1 MDHFNDF
8 EQKPRGGGFFS
19 YIIMALVGA
28 IIGGLMV
35 SFFLPYVLE
44 MREARPPADI
54 QPPPVNGEVTPP
66 VEDYHEFQNTA
77 VVKAAEQVTPA
88 VVGIT
93 NMVTV
98 YDFYQGQQRLQ
109 ERASGSGVI
118 INSQGYI
125 ATNYHVI
132 AEAEELVVTLGT
144 GEEISAQVVGQD
156 PGTDLAVLKIDKE
169 DLPAARFGDSDHLQV
184 GELAIAIGNP
194 LGLEFQQSVTVG
206 VISALERS
214 IRIGEQDFSFVQTDA
229 AINQG
234 NSGGPLINA
243 IGEVIGIN
251 TAKINIPGVEGMG
264 FAIPSNEVE
273 KIIQELIERGR
284 IIRPWIG
291 VMIMEIDQDMA
302 QRFDL
307 PVTEGLLVEEV
318 VDGGPAERAGLQP
331 GDIILQLAGEEIDTF
346 DRLKEVIDKHEIG
359 EQVSLVVLRQ
369 EEEISFEVT
378 FEEMPEQ
385 AAN

>member
-19 YIIMALVGA
+19 YILMALVGA
-28 IIGGLMV
+28 VIGGIMV

-44 MREARPPADI
+44 MREGRPPMDND
-54 QPPPVNGEVTPP
+54 QPPIREEAPP
-66 VEDYHEFQNTA
+66 SVEDYHEFQNTA

-88 VVGIT
+88 VVGVT
-93 NMVTV
+93 NMIRT
-98 YDFYQGQQRLQ
+98 YDFYQGQHRLQ

-132 AEAEELVVTLGT
+132 SQAEEIIVTLGT
-144 GEEISAQVVGQD
+144 GEEIDARVVGQD
-156 PGTDLAVLKIDKE
+156 PGTDLAVLKIAKT
-169 DLPAARFGDSDHLQV
+169 DLPAARFGDSDRLQV

-273 KIIQELIERGR
+273 KIIQELIEHGR

-291 VMIMEIDQDMA
+291 VMIMEIDQEVA
-302 QRFDL
+302 QRFEL
-307 PVTEGLLVEEV
+307 PVTQGLLVEEV
-318 VDGGPAERAGLQP
+318 VSGGPADRAGLQQ
-331 GDIILQLAGEEIDTF
+331 GDIIIELAGEEIDTF
-346 DRLKEVIDKHEIG
+346 DKLREVIEGHEIG
-359 EQVSLVVLRQ
+359 EEVSLMVLRQ
-369 EEEISFEVT
+369 EEELSFNVT

-385 AAN
+385 PEN

>member
-1 MDHFNDF
+1 MDHFKDF

-19 YIIMALVGA
+19 YILMALVGA
-28 IIGGLMV
+28 VIGGIMV

-44 MREARPPADI
+44 MREER
-54 QPPPVNGEVTPP
+54 PPVNNDQPPIREEVPP
-66 VEDYHEFQNTA
+66 SVEDYHEFQNTA
-77 VVKAAEQVTPA
+77 VVEAAGQVTPA
-88 VVGIT
+88 VVGVT
-93 NMVTV
+93 NMIRT

-132 AEAEELVVTLGT
+132 SQAEEIIVTLGT
-144 GEEISAQVVGQD
+144 GEEIDARVVGQD
-156 PGTDLAVLKIDKE
+156 PGTDLAVLKIDKT
-169 DLPAARFGDSDHLQV
+169 DLPAASFGDSDRLQV

-273 KIIQELIERGR
+273 KIIQELIEHGR

-291 VMIMEIDQDMA
+291 VMIMEIDQEVA
-302 QRFDL
+302 QRFEL
-307 PVTEGLLVEEV
+307 PVTQGLLVEEV
-318 VDGGPAERAGLQP
+318 VSGGPAERAGLQG
-331 GDIILQLAGEEIDTF
+331 GDIIIELGGEEIDTF
-346 DRLKEVIDKHEIG
+346 DRLREVIEDHEIG
-359 EQVSLVVLRQ
+359 EEVSLVVLRQ
-369 EEEISFEVT
+369 EEELSFNVT

-385 AAN
+385 PEN